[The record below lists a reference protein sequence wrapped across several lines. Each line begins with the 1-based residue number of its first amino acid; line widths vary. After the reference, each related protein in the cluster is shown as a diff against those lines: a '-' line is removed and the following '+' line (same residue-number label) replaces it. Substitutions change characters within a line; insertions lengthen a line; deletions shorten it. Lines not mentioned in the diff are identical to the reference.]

1 MSEAGRRGPVYTV
14 GHSTRTADELIGL
27 LREAGVTAVADVRRW
42 PTSTRHPQFRRP
54 ALEAALA
61 AAGIAYHHL
70 GDALGGYRTG
80 GYAAHME
87 TVGFARGLEALE
99 RLAAGG
105 AAAVL

>member
-1 MSEAGRRGPVYTV
+1 MSEDGRRGSVYTV

-42 PTSTRHPQFRRP
+42 PTSARLPQFCRP

-61 AAGIAYHHL
+61 AASIAYHHL

-80 GYAAHME
+80 GYPAYMKTA
-87 TVGFARGLEALE
+87 GFERGLDALE

-105 AAAVL
+105 AVAVL